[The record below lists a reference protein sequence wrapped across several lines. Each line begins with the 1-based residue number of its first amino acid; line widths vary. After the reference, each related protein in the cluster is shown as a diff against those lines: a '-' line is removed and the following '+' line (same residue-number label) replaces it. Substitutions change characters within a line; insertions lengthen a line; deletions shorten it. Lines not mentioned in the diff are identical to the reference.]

1 MKKLTVLL
9 TLLIA
14 LSFVFTS
21 CGSSGSKT
29 NSFDANV
36 KEEVDFDYTYTTD
49 NESLS
54 DSATNTS
61 KVENDLASRKII
73 KNANMDIQTKTFDAF
88 VQSLN
93 EKIISL
99 GGFVQSSSIRGNSY
113 NSSTNRN
120 AHITARIPAENLE
133 QFKTDVSG
141 LANVVNYNESLRDV
155 TMSYVD
161 TESHIKSLRAEQ
173 EALLNLLAKAD
184 YIDAIIQI
192 QTRLTEVNY
201 KIESYESQLRT
212 YDDLISYSTVDINV
226 YEVEKI
232 TVVEE
237 QNVWQKIGTGFMN
250 NIKDIFDGAETFFV
264 WLVSSIPYI
273 IIIAVIT
280 FIIVIII
287 RRKIKKSKQ
296 KLPQNNPQQ

>member
-1 MKKLTVLL
+1 
-9 TLLIA
+9 
-14 LSFVFTS
+14 
-21 CGSSGSKT
+21 
-29 NSFDANV
+29 
-36 KEEVDFDYTYTTD
+36 
-49 NESLS
+49 
-54 DSATNTS
+54 
-61 KVENDLASRKII
+61 
-73 KNANMDIQTKTFDAF
+73 
-88 VQSLN
+88 
-93 EKIISL
+93 
-99 GGFVQSSSIRGNSY
+99 
-113 NSSTNRN
+113 
-120 AHITARIPAENLE
+120 
-133 QFKTDVSG
+133 
-141 LANVVNYNESLRDV
+141 
-155 TMSYVD
+155 MSYVD

-280 FIIVIII
+280 LIIVIII
-287 RRKIKKSKQ
+287 RRKIKKNKQ